1 MRQVFRPVEVRSLGK
16 YRIWLRYE
24 DGTQGEVD
32 LASLAGRGVFR
43 VWEEPG
49 VFDRVHIAP
58 YGAVAWSD
66 DLDLCPD
73 ALYLDLTGKRPE
85 EVFPG
90 LRLVSD
96 A

>member
-1 MRQVFRPVEVRSLGK
+1 LGK

-24 DGTQGEVD
+24 DGAQGEVD
-32 LASLAGRGVFR
+32 LGRLAGEGVFR
-43 VWEEPG
+43 AWEQPG
-49 VFDRVHIAP
+49 VFDRVYIAP

-66 DLDLCPD
+66 TLDICPD
-73 ALYLDLTGKRPE
+73 SLYLDLTGKRPE

-90 LRLVSD
+90 LKSVSD